1 MDSFTAT
8 AGHAAAVG
16 IGATAVLDAWLAL
29 LKRLGVQGLDFAL
42 IGRWVGHIP
51 RGRWRHD
58 AIGRAEPVT
67 GEVALGWLAHYG
79 VGIAFALALVALA
92 GPDWLAAPTP
102 APAIALGVATVAA
115 PWFVMQPAMGAG
127 IAASRTP
134 RPLANRLRSLGNH
147 AIFGQ
152 GLFISASLLLFIER
166 NLP

>member
-67 GEVALGWLAHYG
+67 GEVALGWLRRRR
-79 VGIAFALALVALA
+79 
-92 GPDWLAAPTP
+92 GPT
-102 APAIALGVATVAA
+102 ATS
-115 PWFVMQPAMGAG
+115 F
-127 IAASRTP
+127 R
-134 RPLANRLRSLGNH
+134 
-147 AIFGQ
+147 
-152 GLFISASLLLFIER
+152 
-166 NLP
+166 